1 MRPLIPLLAGLLL
14 SLPGCNCFGRELTE
28 TYSFSVRA
36 EATDPL
42 CATQKYEVNLGAD
55 DSFQSVKQ
63 FVKRVDVRKLEVA
76 VTNPKTRD
84 DSVATKAGGAVSVSG
99 TEAGALFTL
108 GTYEDVPLAASSRQE
123 IPVDATAEKEL
134 SRLIRTAPNTFW
146 VTAEGCNDAVPAFY
160 DFDVLL
166 TVYAGL

>member
-1 MRPLIPLLAGLLL
+1 MRPLIPMLAGLLL
-14 SLPGCNCFGRELTE
+14 TLPGCNCFGRELTE
-28 TYSFSVRA
+28 TFTFSVHA
-36 EATDPL
+36 ESTDPL
-42 CATQKYEVNLGAD
+42 CDTQRYEVNLGAD
-55 DSFQSVKQ
+55 DSFKSVKQ

-76 VTNPKTRD
+76 VNDPKTRD
-84 DSVATKAGGAVSVSG
+84 DSVATKAGGSVSVSDTENG
-99 TEAGALFTL
+99 TLFTL
-108 GTYEDVPLAASSRQE
+108 GTWEDVPIAVGSRQE

-146 VTAEGCNDAVPAFY
+146 VTAQGCNDAVPAFY